1 MSQCLICGQ
10 EMKIIPAGVS
20 KTTGKPYSSF
30 AACPN
35 KCKQPGQ
42 YNQTNPTPAFDKSY
56 KMIQD
61 KKIEGMYN
69 EKKDNIKWLNA
80 LNNATLLVAHK
91 VVSPEPGKVFDMIN
105 TIACRYYFA
114 EAPKESIVN
123 PLTNK
128 SLEEDI
134 PTINIPED
142 IPDELRVENIPF

>member
-1 MSQCLICGQ
+1 MSQCLVCGQ

-35 KCKQPGQ
+35 KCKQPSS
-42 YNQTNPTPAFDKSY
+42 YNQTNASPTFDKSY

-91 VVSPEPGKVFDMIN
+91 VVAVEPGKVFDVISV
-105 TIACRYYFA
+105 IARKYYLS
-114 EAPKESIVN
+114 EAPKEAA
-123 PLTNK
+123 K
-128 SLEEDI
+128 EELD
-134 PTINIPED
+134 TIHVDEDYEELKPKNIH
-142 IPDELRVENIPF
+142 F